1 MKSSRSIT
9 TILLVTLFLAF
20 FLGSASAQEPVELQ
34 WLLIKFWPEYDDP
47 SLLVIIDGELATPG
61 SELRIP
67 LPADAELNAVATA
80 ESSGRLLVNDW
91 REETTADGKR
101 ILVFSPQFP
110 VFRVEYYTPL
120 AINGDQRIVDFELPA
135 GYLSTNEANIE
146 ALLPPSSKDI
156 ELDPPADEQGPT
168 QDEVHLFQ
176 RTVGEVKDQAIRQ
189 KITYVNA
196 SGALT
201 VPETASSSGALL
213 QPTPPPAE
221 ETQDKTATGITGN
234 PWILLLGVAAL
245 LLIVGGA
252 VGLWLTRETDENE
265 ALPAASPAPKIK
277 RKKRSASTTIRASQS
292 NLDRYCRNCGRE
304 FGPDDRYCRYCGAKR
319 QTVP

>member
-1 MKSSRSIT
+1 MKSSRTIT
-9 TILLVTLFLAF
+9 TLLLVTLFLAL
-20 FLGSASAQEPVELQ
+20 FLGSASAQEPVELK
-34 WLLIKFWPEYDDP
+34 WLLIKLWPEYDDP
-47 SLLVIIDGELATPG
+47 RLLVIIDGELATPG

-67 LPADAELNAVATA
+67 LPADAELNAVASA
-80 ESSGRLLVNDW
+80 ESSGRLLTNEW
-91 REETTADGKR
+91 REETTADGQR
-101 ILVFSPQFP
+101 VLVFSPQFP
-110 VFRVEYYTPL
+110 GFRVEYYTPL

-135 GYLSTNEANIE
+135 GYLSTSEANIE

-168 QDEVHLFQ
+168 QDDAHLFR
-176 RTVGEVKDQAIRQ
+176 RTVGEVQDQAIRQ

-221 ETQDKTATGITGN
+221 ETQSKTEAGLMGN

-252 VGLWLTRETDENE
+252 VGLWLTRETDEDE
-265 ALPAASPAPKIK
+265 ALPETAPAPKTK
-277 RKKRSASTTIRASQS
+277 RKKHAASTTIRASQS
-292 NLDRYCRNCGRE
+292 HLDRYCRNCGKE

-319 QTVP
+319 QTIR